1 MSKTLKIKG
10 VGFKTFEIEVHE
22 PNLDKR
28 EELNV
33 FLYKMVNDRNGMF
46 GPSVDIIRLTTDLSD
61 DEINKYSNDQIF
73 QIAIEISNL
82 VNKKKL
88 KK

>member
-33 FLYKMVNDRNGMF
+33 FLYKMFNDKSGIF
-46 GPSVDIIRLTTDLSD
+46 GPSINVIRLATNMNDEQINELSN
-61 DEINKYSNDQIF
+61 EQIF
-73 QIAIEISNL
+73 QAAIEISNII
-82 VNKKKL
+82 NKKKL